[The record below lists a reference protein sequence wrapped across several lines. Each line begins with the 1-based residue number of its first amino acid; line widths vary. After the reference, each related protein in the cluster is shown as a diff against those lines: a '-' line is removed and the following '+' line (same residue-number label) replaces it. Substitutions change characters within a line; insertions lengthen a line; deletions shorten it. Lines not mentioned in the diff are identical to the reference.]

1 MSKSVVD
8 KTKKGFKQ
16 GKKKCD
22 DAMKKIDRN
31 SKEVLK
37 SVEKTI
43 KNSDQ
48 ASIAMIQDLIEEAI
62 K

>member
-48 ASIAMIQDLIEEAI
+48 ASIVMIQDQIEEAI

>member
-1 MSKSVVD
+1 MSKPVVD
-8 KTKKGFKQ
+8 ETKKAFKQ
-16 GKKKCD
+16 GKKKYD
-22 DAMKKIDRN
+22 DAMKMIDRD

-37 SVEKTI
+37 SLEKTI

-48 ASIAMIQDLIEEAI
+48 ASIAMIQDQIEEAI

>member
-1 MSKSVVD
+1 MSKPVVD
-8 KTKKGFKQ
+8 ETKKAFKQ
-16 GKKKCD
+16 GKKKYD
-22 DAMKKIDRN
+22 DAMKMIDRD

-37 SVEKTI
+37 SLEKTI